1 MGDRLAT
8 IDMDRKGGCCAP
20 FGGAGSPSN
29 TMWPGTDVRVL
40 VLSQGQERTS
50 AIFRMKNDAITVTV
64 IILTTCRIA
73 IYFDVYAS
81 VCCSSAGCYGY
92 YTTGNNNRSVL
103 FTRTLLLSTNV
114 IVSYIKSEI
123 TQRHIYKP
131 LCCGVASSFCGF
143 CVDVCFVY
151 KQQFCT

>member
-1 MGDRLAT
+1 MSAVEKKYNKCSAVAEMGDRLAT
-8 IDMDRKGGCCAP
+8 IDKCRRGRAAVPLSGELGLHLTQC
-20 FGGAGSPSN
+20 GQG
-29 TMWPGTDVRVL
+29 VL
-40 VLSQGQERTS
+40 GLGQGQDADIRHLQNE
-50 AIFRMKNDAITVTV
+50 NDAITVTV

-81 VCCSSAGCYGY
+81 VCCSSAGCYNY

-103 FTRTLLLSTNV
+103 YTRTLLLSTNV

-131 LCCGVASSFCGF
+131 LCC
-143 CVDVCFVY
+143 
-151 KQQFCT
+151 